1 MMFDAISDKN
11 SNENVLILD
20 AVSIVS
26 LKILGVLIFSKNSW
40 PSYVILQY
48 LIRFHG
54 RFQD

>member
-1 MMFDAISDKN
+1 MMFDAISEKN